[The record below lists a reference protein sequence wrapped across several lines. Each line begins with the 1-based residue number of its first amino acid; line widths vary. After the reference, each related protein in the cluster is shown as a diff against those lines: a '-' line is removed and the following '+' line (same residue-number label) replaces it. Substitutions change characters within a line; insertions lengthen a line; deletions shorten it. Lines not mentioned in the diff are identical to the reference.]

1 MAPAAASAV
10 CRNSGSPGLK
20 PFAGTPSGWRLR
32 PLALDR
38 LSRRNRL
45 IESER
50 ELDRDDYQ
58 FSLYLWL
65 CKWLI

>member
-1 MAPAAASAV
+1 MPAALSAV
-10 CRNSGSPGLK
+10 CRNSGSPGLAL
-20 PFAGTPSGWRLR
+20 FTGTPAGRHSGV
-32 PLALDR
+32 PALDR

-45 IESER
+45 IESDR